1 MSENQEDKRLKKITR
16 DNYIEDR
23 LLDQI
28 VWYDKKSSEMK
39 KKYLFLNTTVFTIN
53 TVVPVI
59 LVLLDSFTLKIRLI
73 ITLLVAIANFSN
85 GLICANKYQELWI
98 NYRFMSEQLTK
109 EKILFETKVGKY
121 KITSD
126 FTDENIAELETS
138 FICTCESIMGSEH
151 NDWSTTISTEPEK
164 VKTVL

>member
-28 VWYDKKSSEMK
+28 AWYDKKSSEMK
-39 KKYLFLNTTVFTIN
+39 KKYQRYNGTVFFIN
-53 TVVPVI
+53 SIVPVLLI
-59 LVLLDSFTLKIRLI
+59 FLDKSYLFKIVIAVLI
-73 ITLLVAIANFSN
+73 AAANFYN

-121 KITSD
+121 KIPSD
-126 FTDENIAELETS
+126 FTDDDLAELENS
-138 FICTCESIMGSEH
+138 FIYTCESIMESEH
-151 NDWSTTISTEPEK
+151 NDWSTTIETEPEK

>member
-1 MSENQEDKRLKKITR
+1 MTKITR
-16 DNYIEDR
+16 ENYIEKR
-23 LLDQI
+23 LLNQI
-28 VWYDKKSSEMK
+28 AWYSKKSREMK
-39 KKYLFLNTTVFTIN
+39 KKYLFLNTTVFIIN
-53 TVVPVI
+53 TIVPVI
-59 LVLLDSFTLKIRLI
+59 LVLLDSFTLKVKFLI
-73 ITLLVAIANFSN
+73 AGLVAVANFSN

-121 KITSD
+121 KINSEY
-126 FTDENIAELETS
+126 TDNDISELENL
-138 FICTCESIMGSEH
+138 FIYTCESIMDSEH